1 MTPRT
6 ERALIRFLL
15 HWFELWF
22 SRHYNCKMPQEYY
35 DLENEVR

>member
-15 HWFELWF
+15 FWFTLQF
-22 SRHYNCKMPQEYY
+22 GRRSLPQEYY
-35 DLENEVR
+35 DLENEVK

>member
-15 HWFELWF
+15 LWF
-22 SRHYNCKMPQEYY
+22 RCAFPGPMLQEYI
-35 DLENEVR
+35 DLSNEVK